1 MLLWLGDI
9 VVCGGSS
16 FCVEGESWDSE
27 RLGYCMP
34 LQRPGAGSR
43 PGGRGTCSLLRQRKV
58 PKRKATPLPV
68 SPALRSG
75 ATCDARA
82 WGVPQNSL
90 RSANSAQTAAASQT
104 TMRVSFGT
112 RSPQAL
118 RFSARS
124 EGGGSGLHTGHC
136 FARPGGP
143 SLRSARQGDRAS
155 FVGSTQRV
163 TDPRRSCAAAAVF
176 VPVPHPCWLR
186 REAQELGWVR
196 VPKDTRTSSSGL
208 PQLFERS
215 SKNAASSAAPPQIRA
230 SQVAPVRPTG
240 RTGDADWGSPFLW

>member
-1 MLLWLGDI
+1 MLLWLGEF
-9 VVCGGSS
+9 VASGCFCFCAEGGGRVSARRPRYFFFAS
-16 FCVEGESWDSE
+16 PKKSTQKKGDPAARVPTRPVGEWGSLRCSG
-27 RLGYCMP
+27 LGYTAE
-34 LQRPGAGSR
+34 LA
-43 PGGRGTCSLLRQRKV
+43 
-58 PKRKATPLPV
+58 AF
-68 SPALRSG
+68 
-75 ATCDARA
+75 
-82 WGVPQNSL
+82 SL
-90 RSANSAQTAAASQT
+90 RANSAQTTAVSQF

-124 EGGGSGLHTGHC
+124 EGGGSGLHTSHR

-155 FVGSTQRV
+155 FVGSAQRV

-176 VPVPHPCWLR
+176 DPVPHPCWLR

-215 SKNAASSAAPPQIRA
+215 SQNAASSAAPPQIRA